1 MDYYIDKNFYNS
13 IENSVIKLSNDLKIH
28 YLSYGKKI
36 KGNILML
43 HGFGASAYTWR
54 DIIKPI
60 ADEGF
65 KVYAVDLK
73 GAGYSDKP
81 LKADYSIYKQSE
93 HILDFMKKLSIKE
106 THLISNSLGGGIAL
120 RLSTTDGKRIKS
132 LVLIDSVCYRQD
144 FPFYIKITQNE
155 KLLKILFS
163 VLSKSLL
170 VKFVMKQVFYRSNPV
185 SKTAIREYANQL
197 KQKGSANAL
206 TLTANQIIPD
216 NIEEFEKNISDIRIP
231 STIIW
236 GKEDRV
242 IKPEMASRLGGDL
255 QNNLNI
261 IILPEC
267 GHAPQEEKPEILISH
282 IKDFYKSI
290 L

>member
-1 MDYYIDKNFYNS
+1 MNYYIDKNFYNS
-13 IENSVIKLSNDLKIH
+13 LENNIIKLPNDLKIH
-28 YLSYGKKI
+28 YLSYGKKL

-54 DIIKPI
+54 NIIKRI

-81 LKADYSIYKQSE
+81 LQSDYSIYKQSE
-93 HILDFMKKLSIKE
+93 HILDFMKILSIKE
-106 THLISNSLGGGIAL
+106 THLIANSLGGGIAL
-120 RLSTTDGKRIKS
+120 RLSLTDEKRIKS

-144 FPFYIKITQNE
+144 FPFYIKITQN
-155 KLLKILFS
+155 KNLVQILFS
-163 VLSKSLL
+163 IFSKSLL
-170 VKFVMKQVFYRSNPV
+170 VKFVMKQAFYRSNSV
-185 SKTAIREYANQL
+185 SKTAIKEYANQL
-197 KQKGSANAL
+197 KQKGSLNAL

-216 NIEEFEKNISDIRIP
+216 DIEEFEKNISNIRIP

-255 QNNLNI
+255 QNNSNI

-267 GHAPQEEKPEILISH
+267 GHAPQEEKPEVLISH
-282 IKDFYKSI
+282 IKAFYKSI
-290 L
+290 F